1 MGLFNSRVEKPGRSH
16 RTHNPELAGSNPAS
30 AIDSKMTELPNIK
43 PDSRGRVFKRI
54 CRFCKRELNGQ
65 KMICSYCGRNQTE
78 EF

>member
-1 MGLFNSRVEKPGRSH
+1 
-16 RTHNPELAGSNPAS
+16 
-30 AIDSKMTELPNIK
+30 MTELPNIK